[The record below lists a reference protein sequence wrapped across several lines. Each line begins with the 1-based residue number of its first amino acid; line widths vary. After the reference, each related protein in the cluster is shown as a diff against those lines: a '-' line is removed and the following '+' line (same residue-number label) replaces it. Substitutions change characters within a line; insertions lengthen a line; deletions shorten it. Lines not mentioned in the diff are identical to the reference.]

1 MRVEG
6 AESYEVELKMASDD
20 AILKVCNLK
29 TYFYTERG
37 TIKAVDGVSFQ
48 VRKGESFG
56 IVGESGS
63 GKTVTSLSILR
74 LVPYPE
80 GKIVGGEIV
89 FKGEDILKIS
99 DKQMR
104 KLRGK
109 HITMVPQDPITSLN
123 PVYTI
128 GNQIGEAFRI
138 HLNINRRDLLKRVVE
153 MLHLVHIP
161 SPEERVKEY
170 PHQFSGGM
178 RQRTMIAMA
187 LSCRPQLIIADEP
200 TTALD
205 VTIQAQVL
213 KLLKEVQEKF
223 GTSIILITHDLGIVA
238 GMCSRVAV
246 MYAGRIVEQADV
258 RSIYKTPKH
267 PYTRG
272 LIQSVPKIGEIQKRL
287 FMIEGHPPN
296 LLSLPPGCRFSQRCQ
311 HTKEQCQQE
320 EPMMETIAPGHEV
333 SCFRW
338 REI

>member
-1 MRVEG
+1 
-6 AESYEVELKMASDD
+6 
-20 AILKVCNLK
+20 LKVRDAEKMMTLDDEILRISNLRVQ
-29 TYFYTERG
+29 FLTERG
-37 TIKAVDGVSFQ
+37 TARVVDGIDFQ
-48 VRKGESFG
+48 VKKGETFG

-63 GKTVTSLSILR
+63 GKTVTSLAILR
-74 LVPYPE
+74 LVPSPW
-80 GKIVGGEIV
+80 GRIFDGEII
-89 FKGEDILKIS
+89 FNGEDILKIS

-104 KLRGK
+104 RLRGR
-109 HITMVPQDPITSLN
+109 HITMIPQDPLTSLN
-123 PVYTI
+123 PVFTV
-128 GNQIGEAFRI
+128 GNQIEEAFRI
-138 HLNINRRDLLKRVVE
+138 HLSSNKSTLHKKVVE

-161 SPEERVKEY
+161 SPEQRVNDY

-187 LSCRPQLIIADEP
+187 LSCHPELIIADEP

-213 KLLKEVQEKF
+213 RVLKEVQLKF

-238 GMCSRVAV
+238 SMCSRVAV

-258 RSIYKTPKH
+258 RRIYKEPKH

-272 LIQSVPKIGEIQKRL
+272 LIESVPKIGDARKRL
-287 FMIEGHPPN
+287 FMIEGQPPDFLN
-296 LLSLPPGCRFSQRCQ
+296 LPPGCRFSPRCRYAQ
-311 HTKEQCQQE
+311 ERCARKEPEKEIIC
-320 EPMMETIAPGHEV
+320 AGHEV